1 MIISK
6 KINWKLDRTFEMI
19 KIAKLKKCVRIDK
32 RELSHVKEKKKKKN
46 SKHIV
51 KQINREKQWFMLKYI
66 LEQIMNSHMLLI
78 LLMEIIIV
86 AVQY

>member
-32 RELSHVKEKKKKKN
+32 RELSHVKVKKKKKNSKNIKKQIHEKKKKKKKN

-51 KQINREKQWFMLKYI
+51 KQINREKQ
-66 LEQIMNSHMLLI
+66 
-78 LLMEIIIV
+78 
-86 AVQY
+86 

>member
-1 MIISK
+1 M
-6 KINWKLDRTFEMI
+6 
-19 KIAKLKKCVRIDK
+19 
-32 RELSHVKEKKKKKN
+32 KKKKKN